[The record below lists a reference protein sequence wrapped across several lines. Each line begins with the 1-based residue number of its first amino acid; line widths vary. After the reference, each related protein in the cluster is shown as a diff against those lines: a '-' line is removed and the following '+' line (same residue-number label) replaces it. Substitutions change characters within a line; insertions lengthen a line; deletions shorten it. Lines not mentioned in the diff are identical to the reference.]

1 MKEFIDDETLNRM
14 LGALLMMFVT
24 TFFWGWLN
32 QYGLPMNLILAAGVI
47 LMVFDLVDFSRNPE
61 PGSILFG
68 AFLVPFWPVLRFF
81 VRAGT

>member
-1 MKEFIDDETLNRM
+1 MKELIDDETLNRM

-32 QYGLPMNLILAAGVI
+32 QYGLPMNLILAVGII
-47 LMVFDLVDFSRNPE
+47 LMIFDLGDFSRNPE
-61 PGSILFG
+61 PGPILLG

-81 VRAGT
+81 LRAGT